1 VIGLRRPPRMPFT
14 SEGLAAPEVHDAGEN
29 GEDTEA

>member
-1 VIGLRRPPRMPFT
+1 MPFT